1 MKPVSKLTPGM
12 TVPPF
17 QVKTLHGKLVPVPN
31 SLTRF
36 VHLQFRRFAGCPL
49 CNTHLR
55 SFVKRAQELEQ
66 AGIHEI
72 IFFHSSPALLN
83 KYEHDIP
90 FDLVADPDK
99 KFYRQ
104 FGVETSAKALFHPAI
119 IKALFKS
126 LKTEKI
132 AFPKVENG
140 RLGLPADILID
151 SNGQIIASK
160 YGLHAYDH
168 WEVSELL
175 ELANNRAPIGKSSQT
190 TGSNQNSTCCK
201 AHD

>member
-1 MKPVSKLTPGM
+1 MKIIPKLTPGI

-17 QVKTLHGKLVPVPN
+17 QVKTISGKLVSVPTP
-31 SLTRF
+31 SARLL
-36 VHLQFRRFAGCPL
+36 HLQFRRFAGCPL

-55 SFVKRAQELEQ
+55 SFVKRARDLEQ

-72 IFFHSSPALLN
+72 IFFHSSPELLN
-83 KYEHDIP
+83 QYVNDIP

-104 FGVETSAKALFHPAI
+104 FAVETSSKALLHPAI
-119 IKALFKS
+119 IKALLKS

-140 RLGLPADILID
+140 RLGLPGDFLID
-151 SNGQIIASK
+151 GSGKLVSCK
-160 YGLHAYDH
+160 YGLHAYDQ
-168 WEVSELL
+168 WEVDELL
-175 ELANNRAPIGKSSQT
+175 ELAPNKAPEIQSR
-190 TGSNQNSTCCK
+190 NFERP
-201 AHD
+201 